1 MSTENASPT
10 PEQPAP
16 DAAPPAPPPSAAPP
30 AYGPAPLSATNTGG
44 PPPKPANAPPSTGKP
59 PPRPG
64 GPRPGGPSGPNRG
77 PTNRGDRPNRSD
89 KPYNP
94 GGAPQQLFF
103 GGEKPNNREL
113 DRLIEQELAEAMGD
127 FDVSKTVAAVET
139 VQKPRAAGTVGG
151 GKKTGVV
158 VGVHGNDVFV
168 EVPGGRSQGVLPLQQ
183 FEGRKPA
190 IGETV
195 EFDIDHYD
203 AADGLLILT
212 REGSTQV
219 VHDWSQV
226 VYGMIV
232 EAKVTGTNKNKTGLT
247 VEVAGI
253 KGFMPASQLD
263 LYRVENIEQFVNQ
276 RIKVMV
282 TEVNPEERNLLV
294 SRKAVQE
301 REKQVKAEEF
311 WKTVAEGQV
320 MKGIVRSVKPF
331 GAFVDLG
338 GADGLIPASEFS
350 WQRVADLN
358 EFVKIGQQVEVK
370 INRVDFEAR
379 KIGLSMKQLTVSPF
393 EEYAKTVQA
402 GARITGKVTR
412 IADFG
417 AFVELT
423 PGVEGLIHI
432 SELSTQRVPPR
443 ARHSRRRPVGDCRG
457 AEHGPDDAP
466 DRAELEED
474 RDRGGS
480 GGGGGRGGRGRGRPE
495 GRGRGDGEPPGEP
508 EPARRDRR
516 ADQVRRGL
524 MWSAAPRRSSLGSWH
539 RSPDRWATQLRPR
552 TENMR

>member
-10 PEQPAP
+10 PDQPAAP
-16 DAAPPAPPPSAAPP
+16 AAPPSAAPP
-30 AYGPAPLSATNTGG
+30 SAASPVYGASPVSAPKPGGGAPAPRPPAPPAGAAPKPGG
-44 PPPKPANAPPSTGKP
+44 PPPFAGKG

-64 GPRPGGPSGPNRG
+64 APGGGNRG
-77 PTNRGDRPNRSD
+77 NDRGGDRGGDRPNRSD
-89 KPYNP
+89 KPYNT
-94 GGAPQQLFF
+94 GGPPQQLFF
-103 GGEKPNNREL
+103 GGEKPNAREL
-113 DRLIEQELAEAMGD
+113 DKLIEDELAAAMGD

-139 VQKPRAAGTVGG
+139 VTKPRAAGTVGG

-247 VEVAGI
+247 IEIAGI

-263 LYRVENIEQFVNQ
+263 LYRVENIEQFLNQ

-301 REKQVKAEEF
+301 KEKQVKAEAF

-320 MKGIVRSVKPF
+320 MKGIVRSIKPF

-350 WQRVADLN
+350 WQHVTDLN

-370 INRVDFEAR
+370 INRIDFDAR

-393 EEYAKTVQA
+393 EVYSKTVQA

-412 IADFG
+412 IAEFG

-432 SELSTQRVPPR
+432 SELSTQRV
-443 ARHSRRRPVGDCRG
+443 RRVRDVLNEGQTVIVEVLSLDQTTRRIALSLKKIATEEEAAADAAEEAEREADEKAAEEAMASRPVN
-457 AEHGPDDAP
+457 PN
-466 DRAELEED
+466 L
-474 RDRGGS
+474 RGGI
-480 GGGGGRGGRGRGRPE
+480 GGPIKFN
-495 GRGRGDGEPPGEP
+495 
-508 EPARRDRR
+508 
-516 ADQVRRGL
+516 
-524 MWSAAPRRSSLGSWH
+524 
-539 RSPDRWATQLRPR
+539 
-552 TENMR
+552 TE

>member
-1 MSTENASPT
+1 NRPPIFTGNA
-10 PEQPAP
+10 
-16 DAAPPAPPPSAAPP
+16 
-30 AYGPAPLSATNTGG
+30 
-44 PPPKPANAPPSTGKP
+44 
-59 PPRPG
+59 PRPG
-64 GPRPGGPSGPNRG
+64 APRPTGGGAGNFGGNRG
-77 PTNRGDRPNRSD
+77 STNRGDKPNRTD
-89 KPYNP
+89 KPYNQ
-94 GGAPQQLFF
+94 GGSPPRLYVGA
-103 GGEKPNNREL
+103 EKPNAREL
-113 DRLIEQELAEAMGD
+113 DKLIEDELAQAMGD
-127 FDVSKTVAAVET
+127 FDVSKTVAAVEN

-151 GKKTGVV
+151 GKKVGVI

-190 IGETV
+190 LGESV

-203 AADGLLILT
+203 SANGLLILT

-226 VYGMIV
+226 AYGMIV

-253 KGFMPASQLD
+253 KGFLPASQLD

-282 TEVNPEERNLLV
+282 AEVNPEERNLIV
-294 SRKAVQE
+294 SRRAVQE
-301 REKQVKAEEF
+301 REKAVKAEEF

-320 MKGIVRSVKPF
+320 RKGIVRSIKPF

-370 INRVDFEAR
+370 INRIDFDAR

-393 EEYAKTVQA
+393 EEYTKTVQA
-402 GARITGKVTR
+402 GARVTGKVSR

-432 SELSTQRVPPR
+432 SELSTQRV
-443 ARHSRRRPVGDCRG
+443 RRVRDVLEEGQTVIVEILSTDPTTRRIALSLKKIATEEEAAAEAAEEAEHQAALKAAEEVMATRPVN
-457 AEHGPDDAP
+457 PN
-466 DRAELEED
+466 L
-474 RDRGGS
+474 RGGI
-480 GGGGGRGGRGRGRPE
+480 GGPIRFDVPE
-495 GRGRGDGEPPGEP
+495 
-508 EPARRDRR
+508 
-516 ADQVRRGL
+516 
-524 MWSAAPRRSSLGSWH
+524 
-539 RSPDRWATQLRPR
+539 
-552 TENMR
+552 